1 MSFASD
7 IEEAAGE
14 PIYEVVIGAFGWSE
28 IDSKSEDV
36 YGDENGIRAINKE
49 LLGRPI
55 PWKDVRPLLDYD
67 YTTDFGS
74 PDCHAIYAYS
84 ASKII
89 VISEYDGST
98 SCVALPRHPSKCIP
112 QMI

>member
-14 PIYEVVIGAFGWSE
+14 PIYEVVIGAFGWSQ
-28 IDSKSEDV
+28 IDSEPEDV
-36 YGDENGIRAINKE
+36 YGDEDGIRAINKE
-49 LLGRPI
+49 LRGLPI
-55 PWKDVRPLLDYD
+55 PWKDARPLLDYD
-67 YTTDFGS
+67 YTTDFGA

-89 VISEYDGST
+89 VISEYDGAT